1 MSRAIRVAI
10 VDDEALARERAA
22 DVLRGRGDVEIV
34 AECGDGLAAAAYLR
48 RALAGG
54 AGGAPPDV
62 PDVILLD
69 IQMPG
74 LTGFE
79 VLAAVREPSPSE
91 GSPGDA
97 LGGARD
103 PRRTPAPLP
112 PVVFL
117 TAYDRHALDAFEA
130 GAVDYVLKPYADAR
144 LLAAVDRALRF
155 GTPARDV
162 DAVLAA
168 AGPALPPRLVARRY
182 GELSVIPFA
191 EIRWVAAQGNYLEVH
206 DARGAVHLVA
216 GTVDDLARRL
226 PPAFARVHRSAIVR
240 LDCVRRV
247 ASEGHGDATLTL
259 DRGER
264 VRASRRFRAALER
277 LLG

>member
-1 MSRAIRVAI
+1 MIRVAI
-10 VDDEALARERAA
+10 VDDEPLARARAA

-34 AECGDGLAAAAYLR
+34 AEYGDGLAAAAYLQG
-48 RALAGG
+48 APAGGGEYGG
-54 AGGAPPDV
+54 AGAERPDV
-62 PDVILLD
+62 VLLD

-79 VLAAVREPSPSE
+79 VLAAVREP
-91 GSPGDA
+91 
-97 LGGARD
+97 
-103 PRRTPAPLP
+103 P

-117 TAYDRHALDAFEA
+117 TAYDRYALDAFEA
-130 GAVDYVLKPYADAR
+130 GAVDYVLKPYTDAR
-144 LLAAVDRALRF
+144 LLAAVERALRF
-155 GTPARDV
+155 GTPAREV
-162 DAVLAA
+162 AAVLAA
-168 AGPALPPRLVARRY
+168 AEPALPPRLVARKY

-206 DARGAVHLVA
+206 DARGGVHLVA
-216 GTVDDLARRL
+216 GTVDALARRL

-247 ASEGHGDATLTL
+247 TSEGHGDATLTL